1 MTSKHFF
8 YRFILV
14 LFLSLVVSFV
24 IHFVVLKSID
34 ESFAT
39 NLLAVTYLG
48 LLAMTTL
55 IVFAIFK
62 FQKKYFSQVG
72 FLFLAGSLLKFAF
85 YFTLL
90 KPYYSHYELPKT
102 KAFLVFFIPYLVSLI
117 TESLYVSKLLN
128 KGNQSQD
135 N

>member
-8 YRFILV
+8 YRFILA

-39 NLLAVTYLG
+39 NLLVVTYLG

-55 IVFAIFK
+55 IVFAIYK

-90 KPYYSHYELPKT
+90 KPYYAHYELPKT
-102 KAFLVFFIPYLVSLI
+102 KAFLVFFIPYLISLI

-128 KGNQSQD
+128 KGNQSRD

>member
-1 MTSKHFF
+1 M
-8 YRFILV
+8 

-102 KAFLVFFIPYLVSLI
+102 KAFLVFFIPYLISLI

>member
-102 KAFLVFFIPYLVSLI
+102 KAFLVFFIPYLISLI